1 MKILETFMFKEKS
14 REGKGG
20 RGGLL

>member
-1 MKILETFMFKEKS
+1 MKILETFMFKEKW